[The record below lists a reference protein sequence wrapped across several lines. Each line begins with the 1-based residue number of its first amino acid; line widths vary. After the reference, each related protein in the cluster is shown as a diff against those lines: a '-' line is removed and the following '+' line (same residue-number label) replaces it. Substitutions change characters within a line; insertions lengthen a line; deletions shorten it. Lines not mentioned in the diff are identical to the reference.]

1 MYRLGSLE
9 VFPPV
14 RLPLKGTH
22 DRLPPCFRG
31 TLVRARI
38 SFHPVLNS
46 EANTKVYDLNQKT
59 MQALGNLAVV
69 YATFE
74 EAGGKPGNRE
84 F

>member
-9 VFPPV
+9 VLNPV
-14 RLPLKGTH
+14 RLPPH

-59 MQALGNLAVV
+59 MQALGNRAVV
-69 YATFE
+69 KATFE